1 MLEERWN
8 YPFIASIDNNFP
20 NLLSGE
26 ELQNAAKICVGK
38 SILDVC
44 QEVILK
50 IKFFPFLGLMFV

>member
-44 QEVILK
+44 QEVI
-50 IKFFPFLGLMFV
+50 FEN